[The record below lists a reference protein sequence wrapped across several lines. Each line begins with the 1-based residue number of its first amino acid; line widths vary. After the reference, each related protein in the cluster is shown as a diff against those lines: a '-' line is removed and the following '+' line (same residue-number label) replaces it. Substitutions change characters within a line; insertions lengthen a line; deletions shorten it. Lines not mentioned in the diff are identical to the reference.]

1 METAFNRPTG
11 HAYIDWVGQVK
22 NLLANDT
29 IPPCKMVGMHTFRE
43 FAEEG
48 RRRMRDASTV
58 DSSVK
63 ASIEKYG
70 VGLTNFYKSF
80 GMKNLEKP
88 AGVEYK
94 MKLPHHLSGSEGES
108 EGEESLG
115 ESVSEP
121 ESGEPGTSTA
131 ASFVWRTRR
140 VDAPKG
146 GYDSA
151 LESRLSEA
159 LGTKKAA
166 RTIAKAKERRAAAT
180 AREAR
185 ETRAAAKKAGERGRR
200 RSSKTDMGTESS
212 ASTPISFPTPSKA
225 SKAVAQALTGGGGGG
240 NSSGGGSKK
249 NSSGSGSSSSGK
261 KRGRPMKIEGR
272 IVTIENPFTGSR
284 QSIQNKQ

>member
-58 DSSVK
+58 DPSVK
-63 ASIEKYG
+63 SSIEKYG

-121 ESGEPGTSTA
+121 ESDSLPGTSTA
-131 ASFVWRTRR
+131 ASFIWRTQG
-140 VDAPKG
+140 D

-151 LESRLSEA
+151 LESSLSKALGA

-166 RTIAKAKERRAAAT
+166 RTIAKAKERRAAAA
-180 AREAR
+180 AREAKQ
-185 ETRAAAKKAGERGRR
+185 TRTAVKKASNKSGRTTQG
-200 RSSKTDMGTESS
+200 SSTESS
-212 ASTPISFPTPSKA
+212 TPLSFPKTKA
-225 SKAVAQALTGGGGGG
+225 SKAVAQAMRQAPQLFTGGGGGGG

-249 NSSGSGSSSSGK
+249 GSGSSSSGK

>member
-11 HAYIDWVGQVK
+11 HAYIDYVGQVK

-29 IPPCKMVGMHTFRE
+29 IPPCKMTGVHTYRE

-58 DSSVK
+58 DPSVK

-115 ESVSEP
+115 ESISGSGSE
-121 ESGEPGTSTA
+121 ESIGTSTA
-131 ASFVWRTRR
+131 ASVLGKR
-140 VDAPKG
+140 
-146 GYDSA
+146 
-151 LESRLSEA
+151 SR
-159 LGTKKAA
+159 G
-166 RTIAKAKERRAAAT
+166 
-180 AREAR
+180 
-185 ETRAAAKKAGERGRR
+185 
-200 RSSKTDMGTESS
+200 
-212 ASTPISFPTPSKA
+212 
-225 SKAVAQALTGGGGGG
+225 
-240 NSSGGGSKK
+240 
-249 NSSGSGSSSSGK
+249 
-261 KRGRPMKIEGR
+261 
-272 IVTIENPFTGSR
+272 
-284 QSIQNKQ
+284 